1 MSEPFDDQSKPIRHG
16 NDFPWL
22 GILAGVG
29 RMMFYAFLSVC
40 LVVVVLGLI
49 VLLGAAL
56 VDNEPVGDYF

>member
-1 MSEPFDDQSKPIRHG
+1 MSKPYHDQSQPIRHG
-16 NDFPWL
+16 NAFPWK

-29 RMMFYAFLSVC
+29 RMMFYSFLCVC
-40 LVVVVLGLI
+40 LVVVVLGVI

>member
-1 MSEPFDDQSKPIRHG
+1 MSKSHHDQSQPIRHG
-16 NDFPWL
+16 NAFPWK
-22 GILAGVG
+22 GILAGVS

-40 LVVVVLGLI
+40 LVVLVLGVI